1 MTNSVKNNRCE
12 RENHFSTIRENRKL
26 RLIEPDYN
34 VGLRNFRYAENT
46 NQKNKPT
53 PAEVFVRVFPWAIAG
68 LTVVL
73 AILL

>member
-1 MTNSVKNNRCE
+1 MTNSVRTNRSE
-12 RENHFSTIRENRKL
+12 RESHFGTIRENRKL
-26 RLIEPDYN
+26 RFIEPDYN

-53 PAEVFVRVFPWAIAG
+53 PVEAFVRVFPWAIAG

>member
-1 MTNSVKNNRCE
+1 MTNSVKNKPFE
-12 RENHFSTIRENRKL
+12 RESHFNTIRENRKL

-53 PAEVFVRVFPWAIAG
+53 PIEAFVRVFPWVIAG